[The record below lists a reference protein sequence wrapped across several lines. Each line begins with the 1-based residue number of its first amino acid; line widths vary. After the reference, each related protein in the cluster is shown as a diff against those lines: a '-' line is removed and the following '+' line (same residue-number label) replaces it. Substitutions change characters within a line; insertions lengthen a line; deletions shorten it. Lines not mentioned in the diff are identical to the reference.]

1 MLEYVPVRFDLYRAV
16 QKHLRWTLQCLVSF
30 ADRSGKCWPSVR
42 KLAEHAGISK
52 SAAARHL
59 CALSRIG
66 IVTRRRRPG
75 GVYTYHIDSR
85 FLPAGR
91 VSHRGDR
98 AVPPA
103 ATEEK
108 PIKNNEDA
116 TLDFKW
122 RMRVHQWRKFGR
134 WVAAFGP
141 QPGEPGCRVPAEI
154 LSSAGCFT

>member
-30 ADRSGKCWPSVR
+30 ADRSGRCFPSVR
-42 KLAEHAGISK
+42 KLAEYAGISK

-59 CALSRIG
+59 YALSHLG
-66 IVTRRRRPG
+66 IVTRQRRPG
-75 GVYTYHIDSR
+75 GVYVYQIDSR

-91 VSHRGDR
+91 VSHQRDH

-103 ATEEK
+103 TTEEK
-108 PIKNNEDA
+108 PIKNNENA

-122 RMRVHQWRKFGR
+122 RARLRQWCELGR

-154 LSSAGCFT
+154 LSTSGCFT